1 MKSLLCVSSLC
12 LLAATSAVADESA
25 EAMKRFRET
34 LQQSS
39 PGELYIVMGEEL
51 YNAPRG
57 RRQATLE
64 ACDFGLGPGVL
75 EGAYA
80 QLPRYFA
87 DSDKVEDL
95 ESRLATCMSRLQ
107 GVSAELLPQR
117 VFGDPRMADIQKLA
131 AYVAAQSNGMPL
143 AAPLRHP
150 RELDAYRLG
159 EALFYRRAGSH
170 DFACASCH
178 TLQDK
183 RIRLQRLTNLVDPA
197 EAKHGVT
204 TWPAYR
210 PTVGDV
216 QPLELWISTCLYQA
230 RYPQIRFASEA
241 SIALQSYMAQR
252 ANGGVIA
259 IPGVK
264 R

>member
-1 MKSLLCVSSLC
+1 MSCMRVVTAISIFF
-12 LLAATSAVADESA
+12 AASAIADESS
-25 EAMKRFRET
+25 EAILRYRQA
-34 LQQSS
+34 LQQAS

-51 YNAPRG
+51 YHAPRG
-57 RRQATLE
+57 RKQATLE

-107 GVSAELLPQR
+107 GVGAEILPQR

-131 AYVAAQSNGMPL
+131 AYVAAESNGMPL

-150 RELDAYRLG
+150 REVDAYRLG

-230 RYPQIRFASEA
+230 RYPQVRFASEA